1 MTVAPRQIAIRSG
14 VVRVGGA
21 FVDGAACAVIWPI
34 LRAHIDTRTREGGQ
48 VRPEVAEAL
57 AALRMA
63 ALEHAMSANGHRE
76 RTSADI
82 PKSWELG
89 PTMTTGQLADRL
101 GVGDR
106 QARRIASAHGLRPV
120 GRGTWATE
128 DVEAL
133 TASRSA
139 GAGRSPR
146 S

>member
-1 MTVAPRQIAIRSG
+1 MTAAPRQIAIRSG

-48 VRPEVAEAL
+48 VRPEAAEAL
-57 AALRMA
+57 SALRQA
-63 ALEHAMSANGHRE
+63 ALEHYMSANGHSE

-82 PKSWELG
+82 PPSWEMG
-89 PTMTTGQLADRL
+89 PTMTTAQLADRL

-106 QARRIASAHGLRPV
+106 QARRIAAAEGVQPV
-120 GRGTWATE
+120 ARGTWATE
-128 DVEAL
+128 DIAAL

-146 S
+146 